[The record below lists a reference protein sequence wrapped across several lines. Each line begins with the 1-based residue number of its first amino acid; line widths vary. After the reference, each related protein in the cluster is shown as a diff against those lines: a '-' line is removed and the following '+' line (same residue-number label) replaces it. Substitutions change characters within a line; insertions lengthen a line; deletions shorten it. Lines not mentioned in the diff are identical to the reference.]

1 MPETHMCCQTQR
13 NAVTACLCCLVG
25 FISSMQA
32 QIPGDTIAYSEFR
45 FTLLDVQKKELT
57 PSTITVRIGDIFLT
71 DSSNGSMQYVTAK
84 VEYSEKDSCWI
95 LSQYDPLGYQY
106 ELEVFRNSDTVNL
119 RLLELRKMTILWPGY
134 HMVTQEGCQYCICN
148 DIPFQKGVYTID
160 VPKRPESWAFIRKL
174 YINIRSLPIEFR
186 DISAIQNWML
196 NSGK

>member
-1 MPETHMCCQTQR
+1 MCYQTLR
-13 NAVTACLCCLVG
+13 KSAAILICWLFG
-25 FISSMQA
+25 FATLAHA
-32 QIPGDTIAYSEFR
+32 QKPTDTIEYSEFR

-57 PSTITVRIGDIFLT
+57 PATITVRVGDIFLT

-106 ELEVFRNSDTVNL
+106 ELEIFRNSDTVNL
-119 RLLELRKMTILWPGY
+119 RLLELRKMTLLWPGY
-134 HMVTQEGCQYCICN
+134 NMLSQEGCQYCVCYN
-148 DIPFQKGVYTID
+148 IPFQKGVFTID
-160 VPKRPESWAFIRKL
+160 VPKRPESWAFIRKI

-186 DISAIQNWML
+186 DISAIQNWMI